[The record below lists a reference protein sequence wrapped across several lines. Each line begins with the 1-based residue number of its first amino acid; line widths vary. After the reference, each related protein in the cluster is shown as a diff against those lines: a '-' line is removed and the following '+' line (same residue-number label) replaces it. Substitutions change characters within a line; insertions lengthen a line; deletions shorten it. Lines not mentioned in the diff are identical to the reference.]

1 MPEIQFHN
9 RRAVQIEN
17 GQLRLTVTVEGG
29 HLAEILHKSSGVN
42 PLWIPPWPSIEPS
55 TYSAAKH
62 PEYGDYNESKLLC
75 GIMGHNLCLDLF
87 GTPSEEEYAA
97 GISVH
102 GEANVVPYDIA
113 ARGGTLT
120 AKCMLPESRLGF
132 ERTLRLDGNTVLF
145 EETVENL
152 SAYDR
157 PVAWTQHVTLGPP
170 FLERGKT
177 QFRAPGTKSRE
188 LNGTEDFDWPLRP
201 LPHGGTE
208 DLQVYTSA
216 ESSGGFT
223 THLMD
228 PRRGEAFFLAFS
240 PSSKTLLGY
249 VWKQSD
255 FPWLGIWE
263 ENHFRQNGP
272 WNGRTLT
279 RGMEFSASPFPESR
293 RAMIDRGGMYGV
305 QGYRWIPGKSRVS
318 VHYHAFLK
326 EAESIPNAVDLQ
338 HA

>member
-1 MPEIQFHN
+1 MSETKFHN
-9 RRAVQIEN
+9 RRAVQMEN
-17 GQLRLTVTVEGG
+17 DQLRVTVTVEGG
-29 HLAEILHKSSGVN
+29 HLAEILHKSTGVN

-55 TYSAAKH
+55 TYSAEKH
-62 PEYGDYNESKLLC
+62 PEYGDHNESKLLC

-87 GTPSEEEYAA
+87 GTPSAEEYAA

-102 GEANVVPYDIA
+102 GEASVVPYEISTHGD
-113 ARGGTLT
+113 TLT
-120 AKCMLPESRLGF
+120 AKCVLRESQLAF
-132 ERTLRLDGNTVLF
+132 ERTLRLDGNNVF
-145 EETVENL
+145 FDETVENL

-157 PVAWTQHVTLGPP
+157 PIAWTQHVTLGPP

-177 QFRAPGTKSRE
+177 EFRAPGTKSRE
-188 LNGTEDFDWPLRP
+188 LNGTADFDWPLRP
-201 LPHGGTE
+201 SADGRQE
-208 DLQVYTSA
+208 DLQVYTNA

-228 PRRGEAFFLAFS
+228 PDREQAYFLAYS

-263 ENHFRQNGP
+263 ENHSRQHGP

-293 RAMIDRGGMYGV
+293 RQMIERCGMFGAP
-305 QGYRWIPGKSRVS
+305 GFRWIPGKSRVS
-318 VHYHAFLK
+318 VQYHAFLRD
-326 EAESIPNAVDLQ
+326 AANIPEQ
-338 HA
+338 P